1 MTVLKG
7 LLIQKHPSSHSNEK
21 LDEDKKKI
29 SGYIDGDFPVIL
41 LDPDNEVRR

>member
-1 MTVLKG
+1 MTIFIG
-7 LLIQKHPSSHSNEK
+7 LQKYPNSNEK
-21 LDEDKKKI
+21 VDEDKKKI

>member
-1 MTVLKG
+1 MTVVKG
-7 LLIQKHPSSHSNEK
+7 LLIQKHPNSHSNEK

-29 SGYIDGDFPVIL
+29 SGYIDGFPVIL